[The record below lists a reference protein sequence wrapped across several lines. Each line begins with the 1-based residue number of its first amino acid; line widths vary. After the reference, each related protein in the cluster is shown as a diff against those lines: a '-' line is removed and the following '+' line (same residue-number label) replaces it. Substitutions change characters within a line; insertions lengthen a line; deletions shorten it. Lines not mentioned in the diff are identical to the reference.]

1 MKIITQHHF
10 FIKIFLLGLLG
21 VLSLLPSNF
30 QNIIEL
36 PQEITSQYSSTQIQ
50 LLLLVNPLI
59 FLFIA
64 VLVGN
69 LLFRRVGLQV
79 PILSTKFNRQKIQPL
94 MRDFLKVGV
103 ISGITLGIILI
114 VISVVSEQVIGSE
127 LANSPLSS
135 DLNIMTRLM
144 YGGITEE
151 IIMRFGLMTFL
162 VWIISKISNSKSNAV
177 FLVAILI
184 SSLLFALGHLPI
196 VYSTVEVVSFGLVT
210 YILIGNTVGG
220 LVYGYLYWKKGLE
233 CSMISHMSTHLTFVV
248 ANFLF

>member
-1 MKIITQHHF
+1 MKIITKNHF
-10 FIKIFLLGLLG
+10 LIKIFIIGLLG
-21 VLSLLPSNF
+21 ILSLLLTNF

-36 PQEITSQYSSTQIQ
+36 PQEITSQFNSTQIQ
-50 LLLLVNPLI
+50 FLILINPLI
-59 FLFIA
+59 LLSVS
-64 VLVGN
+64 VLVGS
-69 LLFRRVGLQV
+69 LCFGKVGLEA
-79 PILSTKFNRQKIQPL
+79 PILSSKFDLQKLQPL
-94 MRDFLKVGV
+94 IRDFLKVGV
-103 ISGITLGIILI
+103 MSGIVLGIILI
-114 VISVVSEQVIGSE
+114 LISVVSEKMISSE
-127 LANSPLSS
+127 LVNSPLGS

-162 VWIISKISNSKSNAV
+162 VWIISKISNSKSDSV
-177 FLVAILI
+177 VLLAILI